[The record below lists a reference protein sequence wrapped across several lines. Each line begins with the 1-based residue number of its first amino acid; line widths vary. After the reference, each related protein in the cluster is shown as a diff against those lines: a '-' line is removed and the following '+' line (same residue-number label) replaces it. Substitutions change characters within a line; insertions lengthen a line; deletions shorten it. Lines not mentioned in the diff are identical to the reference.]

1 MTLRQVAMRFVP
13 PKILIP
19 LSTAILVAAATA
31 CGMGGGGGGGGS
43 SSDTANS
50 NYEGWIDFQLEK
62 DSLDS
67 GDLTQVSLTVYDMN
81 PNGVILKFHYPEAL
95 RLVRGSGVLYVGNDG
110 YSQQIFADAEESV
123 DGSRYLAYFLFPK
136 DMEDGNQQTVQFDLK
151 AIAPDASAYLEVDL
165 DNNDPNIPDRKEF
178 SAEDPQFTNI
188 DRFNVS
194 IVGTPLAT
202 PTPEADGTPSASE
215 TPSSSQTPGTTPTA
229 AASSTAAP

>member
-1 MTLRQVAMRFVP
+1 MRFATPRIV
-13 PKILIP
+13 IP
-19 LSTAILVAAATA
+19 FATAILIAAATA
-31 CGMGGGGGGGGS
+31 CGMGGGGGGGGGGG
-43 SSDTANS
+43 SDTANS
-50 NYEGWIDFQLEK
+50 NYEGYIDFQLEK

-110 YSQQIFADAEESV
+110 YSQQIFADAEETV

-136 DMEDGNQQTVQFDLK
+136 DIDNGSQQTVVFDLK

-165 DNNDPNIPDRKEF
+165 DNNDPNIPDSKEF
-178 SAEDPQFTNI
+178 SAEDPQFTSI
-188 DRFNVS
+188 DRFNIG

-202 PTPEADGTPSASE
+202 PTPEGTASADE
-215 TPSSSQTPGTTPTA
+215 TPSSSETPSTTPTA
-229 AASSTAAP
+229 AASGTPAA

>member
-1 MTLRQVAMRFVP
+1 MRFATPRIV
-13 PKILIP
+13 IP
-19 LSTAILVAAATA
+19 FATAILIAAATA
-31 CGMGGGGGGGGS
+31 CGMGGGGGGGGGGG
-43 SSDTANS
+43 SDTANS
-50 NYEGWIDFQLEK
+50 NYEGYIDFQLEK

-110 YSQQIFADAEESV
+110 YSQQIFADAEETV

-136 DMEDGNQQTVQFDLK
+136 DMDNGNQQTVVFDLK
-151 AIAPDASAYLEVDL
+151 AIAPDASAYIEVDL

-188 DRFNVS
+188 DRFNVG

-202 PTPEADGTPSASE
+202 PTPEGTASADGTPSSSE
-215 TPSSSQTPGTTPTA
+215 TPSTTPTA
-229 AASSTAAP
+229 AASGTPAA